1 MADGKKEEKTILV
14 VEDEKS
20 IRILF
25 EMRLKVSHFRVLTAG
40 DGEEALAVIREKK
53 PDLVILDLMLPKI
66 TGYELC
72 KMIKFDEA
80 LKSIPVIILS
90 ALHSQMDRD
99 RASEAGADAYF
110 VKGFELDLLIVKI
123 NQLLQR
129 SS

>member
-1 MADGKKEEKTILV
+1 MADGQKKEKTILV
-14 VEDEKS
+14 VEDEED
-20 IRILF
+20 IRTLLA
-25 EMRLKVSHFRVLTAG
+25 MRLKVSHFQVLTAG
-40 DGEEALAVIREKK
+40 DGDEGLAVIREKK

-72 KMIKFDEA
+72 RMIKFDEA
-80 LKSIPVIILS
+80 LKSIPVII
-90 ALHSQMDRD
+90 HSSLERQVDRD

-110 VKGFELDLLIVKI
+110 IKPFELDLLIVKI

>member
-1 MADGKKEEKTILV
+1 MADRQKEEKIILV
-14 VEDEKS
+14 VEDEEN
-20 IRILF
+20 IRTLLA
-25 EMRLKVSHFRVLTAG
+25 MRLKVSHFRVLTAG
-40 DGEEALAVIREKK
+40 DGEEGLAVMREKK

-72 KMIKFDEA
+72 RMIKFDES
-80 LKSIPVIILS
+80 LKSIPVIIFS
-90 ALHSQMDRD
+90 ALERQVERE

-110 VKGFELDLLIVKI
+110 IKPFELSFLIVKI